1 MFCTNCGKQASGAG
15 KFCSSCGSALKQDI
29 QQSSPKETAHSEP
42 PGLKDNA
49 NNNEVIRLAGLAM
62 SGDDSVWGE
71 IYERTN
77 RYVYFMA
84 LKSLPSE
91 QDAQDIT
98 QEVYMQAIRSIGQLY
113 NAESFFGWLRSIVTS
128 KCKDLVKKKKPALL
142 EDESPGLLDSMP
154 EVSDRFLPDMTL
166 DNSESKRMVLELVD
180 ALPYQQR
187 QTILFYYYD
196 EMTVDQIAAL
206 MECPAGTVKSR
217 LNYARQQIKAGV
229 EEHERKG
236 VKLYGA
242 ATLPILTML
251 LREQAK
257 ALPIPSSLDSSMMP
271 IIKSMS
277 MPESGTSPPD
287 GYADSAN
294 PAAPSGTHTPYGNAK
309 PPDNY
314 TTNPAPQVPQGYVSA
329 PPAPGAGVASVT
341 GNAASAVGEAVA
353 GGVASSA
360 AGAAASSAVATAAT
374 AISTKVI
381 AIIVASVIAVGGGVF
396 ALTRGGGSDSD
407 SLPRGSTPTIVADND
422 NRDDVQTSSSSNN
435 ERDSTRLN
443 VIRPRIPGNNS
454 TFSSSG
460 YHSVVISEDGYLY
473 TWGNNLA
480 GQLGLGDFVDRS
492 VPTRVPGI
500 SNVVAVSATYDI
512 SMAVTADGFLYTW
525 GGYGGYS
532 DLNPGHGD
540 YSDNNDRNV
549 PRRIPDLTDV
559 VAVMAGY
566 EHVGV
571 ITGNGDLYVWGNDSF
586 GELGL
591 GEYNREL
598 VDDLDYYGRTIPTRV
613 PGISNVSSIYI
624 GDGVSAAVTNSGEVY
639 VWGLGCRG
647 CVNADAI
654 DIPTRVDGITNA
666 VSVFMDCVCSGTV
679 LTADGDL
686 HVWRGAQ
693 RGFETHAPAAPG
705 EQGTT
710 TWHPEQPSIPPTLV
724 TEFSNVLAFTHSD
737 TSYGLTIVTTNGNLY
752 PYHYSYYY
760 EQFASNMVS
769 VVATDF
775 FIDVDADLF
784 DGRTRSV
791 TLSADGNLYYRDY
804 SSFMIRLPLDFRV
817 MLPGAS
823 IR

>member
-277 MPESGTSPPD
+277 APQSGTSPPG
-287 GYADSAN
+287 GYTDSAN
-294 PAAPSGTHTPYGNAK
+294 PAAPSDTYTPYGNAK
-309 PPDNY
+309 APDNY
-314 TTNPAPQVPQGYVSA
+314 TTNPAPQAPQGYASP

-341 GNAASAVGEAVA
+341 GNTASAVGEAVA
-353 GGVASSA
+353 GSVASSA
-360 AGAAASSAVATAAT
+360 AGAVASSAVATAAT

-396 ALTRGGGSDSD
+396 ALTRGGGDETPPTTWGSVTENVGMDSNAGRSSMDNTSD
-407 SLPRGSTPTIVADND
+407 N
-422 NRDDVQTSSSSNN
+422 TSN
-435 ERDSTRLN
+435 TT
-443 VIRPRIPGNNS
+443 PGNNAAVGDIIEFGGYEWRVLEVRDGNALII
-454 TFSSSG
+454 TENIIERRAYNVGGHDTTWEYSSLRRYLNGEFFDSFTQAERARIVETRIANADNQWYGTAGGRETADRIFLISLEEVVQYFGDSG
-460 YHSVVISEDGYLY
+460 QLSHRPSNDEWRIDDRFNSMRIAGDL
-473 TWGNNLA
+473 TGNNPWWWL
-480 GQLGLGDFVDRS
+480 RS
-492 VPTRVPGI
+492 PGI
-500 SNVVAVSATYDI
+500 NSDLTAFVGSNGTVHVNGDYAEFHGGVRPALWLTLENTASPSAPTPPPGNNAAVGDI
-512 SMAVTADGFLYTW
+512 IEF
-525 GGYGGYS
+525 GGY
-532 DLNPGHGD
+532 
-540 YSDNNDRNV
+540 
-549 PRRIPDLTDV
+549 
-559 VAVMAGY
+559 
-566 EHVGV
+566 
-571 ITGNGDLYVWGNDSF
+571 
-586 GELGL
+586 
-591 GEYNREL
+591 
-598 VDDLDYYGRTIPTRV
+598 
-613 PGISNVSSIYI
+613 
-624 GDGVSAAVTNSGEVY
+624 
-639 VWGLGCRG
+639 
-647 CVNADAI
+647 
-654 DIPTRVDGITNA
+654 
-666 VSVFMDCVCSGTV
+666 
-679 LTADGDL
+679 
-686 HVWRGAQ
+686 
-693 RGFETHAPAAPG
+693 
-705 EQGTT
+705 
-710 TWHPEQPSIPPTLV
+710 
-724 TEFSNVLAFTHSD
+724 
-737 TSYGLTIVTTNGNLY
+737 
-752 PYHYSYYY
+752 
-760 EQFASNMVS
+760 
-769 VVATDF
+769 
-775 FIDVDADLF
+775 
-784 DGRTRSV
+784 
-791 TLSADGNLYYRDY
+791 
-804 SSFMIRLPLDFRV
+804 
-817 MLPGAS
+817 
-823 IR
+823 

>member
-1 MFCTNCGKQASGAG
+1 MFCTNCGKQVTGAG
-15 KFCSSCGSALKQDI
+15 KYCSSCGAALKQDA
-29 QQSSPKETAHSEP
+29 QPAPKETVQTKP
-42 PGLKDNA
+42 PGFKDNT
-49 NNNEVIRLAGLAM
+49 NNKEVIRLAGLAM

-84 LKSLPSE
+84 LKFLHSE

-98 QEVYMQAIRSIGQLY
+98 QDVYIQAIRSIGQLY
-113 NAESFFGWLRSIVTS
+113 NAESFFGWLRSIVFS
-128 KCKDLVKKKKPALL
+128 KCKNIVKKKSPVLL
-142 EDESPGLLDSMP
+142 EDEAPGLLESMP

-196 EMTVDQIAAL
+196 DMTVDQISAL

-257 ALPIPSSLDSSMMP
+257 TLPIPSSLDSSMMP